1 MDTLEQYVEDIMKEA
16 GTWDMDPALRAPLVQ
31 NLVVQVE
38 RRLGLAAVAALGEND
53 MEAFDQFMGQ
63 KPTPSSDKVIE
74 FVQGRI
80 EDFESLMA
88 SALME
93 FRNEFVEGAKRL
105 MAEAHAQG

>member
-31 NLVVQVE
+31 NL
-38 RRLGLAAVAALGEND
+38 VAALGEND